1 MYPCFPGARALQTGN
16 ADEDTMIR
24 SNTLRMASGG
34 LLTALLLS
42 ACTPADPQAETSK
55 ALTDGVLLPAY
66 THWAETDRRLAASA
80 IAYCADNQT
89 LEEAREAFV
98 HAQTAWA
105 GLQPLLIGPM
115 GEGNLAWQVQ
125 FWPDKKNLVARQVTA
140 LLGAKPNLTQADLDG
155 ASVVVQGLSAYEY
168 VLFDKTI
175 DLGDSAT
182 KARYCPLL
190 TSIGEHQQQLAAGV
204 LQQWE
209 DKDGMADQLR
219 SFPNERYAE
228 PSEAIAE
235 LLRVQI
241 TALDGLKKKLGA
253 PLGRQTKG
261 HPQPYQAEGWRSDTT
276 LASIAAAVKGAES
289 LWLGADNNGLRSLL
303 PAEQADLAQRIDA
316 AYAQLL
322 QHLGGLTQPFGAL
335 LADEQGR
342 SELDGLYQ
350 GIDRL
355 HRLHQQELARA
366 LGVQIGFN
374 AHDGD

>member
-1 MYPCFPGARALQTGN
+1 
-16 ADEDTMIR
+16 MIR

-42 ACTPADPQAETSK
+42 ACTPADPLAETSK

-168 VLFDKTI
+168 VLFDQTI

-190 TSIGEHQQQLAAGV
+190 TSIGEHQQQLAASV

-235 LLRVQI
+235 LLRVQV

-322 QHLGGLTQPFGAL
+322 QHLGGLTQPFGAQ

-342 SELDGLYQ
+342 SELDALYQ

>member
-89 LEEAREAFV
+89 SKRRAKPSSMRRRPGPACNPADRPDGRRQPGL
-98 HAQTAWA
+98 A
-105 GLQPLLIGPM
+105 GAV
-115 GEGNLAWQVQ
+115 LAGQE
-125 FWPDKKNLVARQVTA
+125 NLVARQVTA

-168 VLFDKTI
+168 VLDKTI

-204 LQQWE
+204 LQQWKTRTAWPTSCAASPTSAMPSQARRSPSCCE
-209 DKDGMADQLR
+209 SRSPPSMA
-219 SFPNERYAE
+219 
-228 PSEAIAE
+228 
-235 LLRVQI
+235 
-241 TALDGLKKKLGA
+241 
-253 PLGRQTKG
+253 
-261 HPQPYQAEGWRSDTT
+261 
-276 LASIAAAVKGAES
+276 
-289 LWLGADNNGLRSLL
+289 
-303 PAEQADLAQRIDA
+303 
-316 AYAQLL
+316 
-322 QHLGGLTQPFGAL
+322 
-335 LADEQGR
+335 
-342 SELDGLYQ
+342 
-350 GIDRL
+350 
-355 HRLHQQELARA
+355 
-366 LGVQIGFN
+366 
-374 AHDGD
+374 

>member
-1 MYPCFPGARALQTGN
+1 LRIAAGLQTGS
-16 ADEDTMIR
+16 AKEDTMIR
-24 SNTLRMASGG
+24 SNSLRIASGG
-34 LLTALLLS
+34 LLAALLLS
-42 ACTPADPQAETSK
+42 ACTPADPQVETSK
-55 ALTDGVLLPAY
+55 ALADDVLLPAY
-66 THWAETDRRLAASA
+66 TQWSEVDRRLAASA

-105 GLQPLLIGPM
+105 GLQPLLIGPL

-125 FWPDKKNLVARQVTA
+125 FWPDKKNLVARQVGA
-140 LLGAKPNLTQADLDG
+140 LLEAKPDLSQADLDN

-168 VLFDKTI
+168 ILFDRSI
-175 DLGDSAT
+175 DLNDQAT

-190 TSIGEHQQQLAAGV
+190 AAIGEHQQKLAAGV
-204 LQQWE
+204 LQRWQ

-228 PSEAIAE
+228 PNEAIAE
-235 LLRVQI
+235 LLRIQV

-253 PLGRQTKG
+253 PLGRQSKG

-276 LASIAAAVKGAES
+276 LGSIEAAVKGAER
-289 LWLGADNNGLRSLL
+289 LWSGAEQTGLRALL
-303 PAEQADLAQRIDA
+303 GQEQSELAARIDA
-316 AYAQLL
+316 SYGEVLQQLASL
-322 QHLGGLTQPFGAL
+322 KQPFGKL
-335 LADEQGR
+335 LAEQEGRAQLDE
-342 SELDGLYQ
+342 LYAR
-350 GIDRL
+350 IDRL
-355 HRLHQQELARA
+355 HRLHQLELARA

>member
-1 MYPCFPGARALQTGN
+1 
-16 ADEDTMIR
+16 MIH
-24 SNTLRMASGG
+24 SKTLRIASGS
-34 LLTALLLS
+34 LLTALVLS

-55 ALTDGVLLPAY
+55 ALVDGVLLPSY
-66 THWAETDRRLAASA
+66 TQWAEADRRLAASA

-89 LEEAREAFV
+89 TEEAREAFV

-140 LLGAKPNLTQADLDG
+140 LLNAKPDLTQADLDG

-168 VLFDKTI
+168 ILFDKGI
-175 DLGDSAT
+175 DLADST
-182 KARYCPLL
+182 SKARYCPLL
-190 TSIGEHQQQLAAGV
+190 IAIGEHQQQLAAGV
-204 LQQWE
+204 LQQWQ

-219 SFPNERYAE
+219 HFPNERYAE

-235 LLRVQI
+235 LLRVQV

-276 LASIAAAVKGAES
+276 LSNIAAAVKGAES
-289 LWLGADNNGLRSLL
+289 LWLGADQNGLRALL
-303 PAEQADLAQRIDA
+303 GSEQSDLAERIDA
-316 AYAQLL
+316 GYADLL
-322 QHLGGLTQPFGAL
+322 QQLKAMPGTFGEMLANDEGRGQLDAL
-335 LADEQGR
+335 YER
-342 SELDGLYQ
+342 
-350 GIDRL
+350 IDRL
-355 HRLHQQELARA
+355 HRLHQLELARA

>member
-1 MYPCFPGARALQTGN
+1 
-16 ADEDTMIR
+16 MIR
-24 SNTLRMASGG
+24 SKTLRIASGS
-34 LLTALLLS
+34 LLTALVLS

-55 ALTDGVLLPAY
+55 ALVDGVLLPSY
-66 THWAETDRRLAASA
+66 TQWAEADRRLAASA

-89 LEEAREAFV
+89 TKEAQEAFV

-140 LLGAKPNLTQADLDG
+140 LLNAKPNLSQADLDG

-168 VLFDKTI
+168 ILFDKGI
-175 DLGDSAT
+175 DLADST
-182 KARYCPLL
+182 SKARYCPLL
-190 TSIGEHQQQLAAGV
+190 IAIGEHQQQLAAGV
-204 LQQWE
+204 LQQWQ

-219 SFPNERYAE
+219 RFPNERYAE

-235 LLRVQI
+235 LLRVQV

-253 PLGRQTKG
+253 PLGRQAKG

-276 LASIAAAVKGAES
+276 LANIAAAIKGAES
-289 LWLGADNNGLRSLL
+289 LWLGADKDGLRELL
-303 PAEQADLAQRIDA
+303 GAEQADLAKRIDA
-316 AYAQLL
+316 GYAELL
-322 QHLGGLTQPFGAL
+322 QQLTGITQPFGEL
-335 LADEQGR
+335 LSSETGR
-342 SELDGLYQ
+342 GELDALYQ
-350 GIDRL
+350 RIDRL
-355 HRLHQQELARA
+355 HRLHQLDLARA